1 MKDIP
6 EITLKDN
13 ANIREFIQI
22 LEDNKMDKILNDF
35 IDTLNYVGNLENTLD
50 KLIGEIEALKEQI
63 IKMRE
68 NPIKK
73 AVSNTINNI
82 DNKLCETA
90 RFLNSIKDNITENV
104 NLTLNAI
111 KQKGISAIN
120 STINFMRIK
129 DGLRKIQ
136 KTLNVAENK
145 IDKAVK
151 ELELLDK
158 QVQKPS
164 IISDLKAK
172 REKDNT
178 KNPVDKIKK
187 TEVTI

>member
-1 MKDIP
+1 M
-6 EITLKDN
+6 KDN

-145 IDKAVK
+145 IDKAVR
-151 ELELLDK
+151 
-158 QVQKPS
+158 
-164 IISDLKAK
+164 IA
-172 REKDNT
+172 
-178 KNPVDKIKK
+178 
-187 TEVTI
+187 